1 MYTPLQGGGLIP
13 QRLCSCWRAV
23 STAPATATME
33 KGFPTEEDRVNCPF
47 YFKIGACRN
56 GDRCNR
62 VHQRPTKSP
71 VLMIPHM
78 YPAIPESLMVS
89 SDEDW
94 DDETYDKAQEH
105 CEIFYEEIF
114 LELANYGEIED
125 LVVCDNVTDH
135 MIGHVYVKYY
145 SEAQAVEAHTKL
157 LKRFYGVTLLQP
169 EFSPVTSFADAR
181 CKALVE
187 GRCTRGGGCNFM
199 HIKHIPRAIK
209 RRVVRDMFSDH
220 PGYAGA
226 ARFKRPEGQRSDR
239 SRSRERRKAEKV
251 QRQPSEE
258 RRAMIK
264 EWNIEAIREA
274 QAAGFVPAP
283 PSHPPPPGST
293 PMVPMMMP
301 PPPPAMTPPP
311 PPVPPPPSVPTPP
324 PGPTTVPKM
333 SKAPMPPAPP
343 PPKMIPP
350 ARGGW

>member
-1 MYTPLQGGGLIP
+1 MMNDT
-13 QRLCSCWRAV
+13 V
-23 STAPATATME
+23 

-62 VHQRPTKSP
+62 LHQRPTKSS

-78 YPAIPESLMVS
+78 YPAMPEALQVS
-89 SDEDW
+89 GDEDW

-125 LVVCDNVTDH
+125 LVICDNVTEH

-145 SEAQAVEAHTKL
+145 TEANAVNAHANL
-157 LKRFYGVTLLQP
+157 QKRFYGVSLLQP

-181 CKALVE
+181 CKALLE

-220 PGYAGA
+220 PDYPGA
-226 ARFKRPEGQRSDR
+226 SRFKRPEGQRSDR
-239 SRSRERRKAEKV
+239 SRSRERRKAERT
-251 QRQPSEE
+251 QRQKSEE

-264 EWNIEAIREA
+264 EWNLEAIREA

-283 PSHPPPPGST
+283 PSTAPPPSVTGLLRVPPPPAAA
-293 PMVPMMMP
+293 P
-301 PPPPAMTPPP
+301 PPPPLPPP
-311 PPVPPPPSVPTPP
+311 PAAAPPPSVPIPP
-324 PGPTTVPKM
+324 PGPAALSKM
-333 SKAPMPPAPP
+333 PPPAPMPPAPP
-343 PPKMIPP
+343 VPP
-350 ARGGW
+350 AAGGVPPPPVPKAKRLAMAPTF